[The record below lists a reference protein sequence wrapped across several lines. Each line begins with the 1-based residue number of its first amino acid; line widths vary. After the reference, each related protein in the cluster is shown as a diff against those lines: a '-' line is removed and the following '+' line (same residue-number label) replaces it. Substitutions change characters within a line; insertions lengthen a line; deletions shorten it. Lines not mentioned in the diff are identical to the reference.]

1 MSPPVNLLSDAAL
14 RDDRPALWC
23 DGRWYGYR
31 ELDARAAR
39 LAAVLAAQGIG
50 RGDRVAILAYNHLA
64 HIDLMLAAPR
74 LGFVFMPLNYRLSA
88 AEQRE
93 LVGRVAPRLLLAD
106 AAHAGAAADL
116 HLPIWPL
123 DQHESRL
130 DTATAPIR
138 TTAVDRDDIHMLLCT
153 GGSTGVPKA
162 ARIPYRQILANNR
175 NTAAGWALRADDC
188 AIQATPCF
196 HAALNVFTT
205 PLLALGGRV
214 ALLDAF
220 EPGRYLHALQACG
233 ATLMFMVP
241 TMYQMLA
248 EHPRFATT
256 EFSRLRWAIAGGAP
270 CPAPLRSRYAAR
282 GLHFRQGYGMT
293 EAGVN
298 CFHLPLDEAQQH
310 PDSVGYPLPGTQA
323 MIRRPDGTACAE
335 GEVGELTLAGE
346 HVCAGYEGRD
356 EEWRQ
361 VFRDG
366 WLWTGDLARRDA
378 AGRHY
383 IVGRRKEMY
392 ISGGENVYPAE
403 VEAALAQL
411 PDVAECA
418 VVGVPDARWGEV
430 GLAAVRLVAGAR
442 TDADALRA
450 QLKQRLAG
458 YKLPRHF
465 LFLDEL
471 PKSGA
476 GKLHKPAIRQIFER
490 ASGGLHE
497 GSHPRD

>member
-1 MSPPVNLLSDAAL
+1 MSGIELLHPPAVRDA
-14 RDDRPALWC
+14 RPALWH
-23 DGRWYGYR
+23 DGRWYSHR
-31 ELDARAAR
+31 ELDERAAH

-50 RGDRVAILAYNHLA
+50 KGDRVAILAYNHLA
-64 HIDLMLAAPR
+64 HIDLLLAAPR
-74 LGFVFMPLNYRLSA
+74 LGFVFTPLNYRLSE

-93 LVGRVAPRLLLAD
+93 LMRRVAPRLMLAD
-106 AAHAGAAADL
+106 THHAATAAMLGAPVWSLDL
-116 HLPIWPL
+116 
-123 DQHESRL
+123 HESRL
-130 DTATAPIR
+130 AAAPAAMTATA
-138 TTAVDRDDIHMLLCT
+138 VSRDDIHMLLCT
-153 GGSTGVPKA
+153 GGSTGIPKA
-162 ARIPYRQILANNR
+162 ARITYRQILANNR
-175 NTAAGWALRADDC
+175 NTIEGWDLRADDC

-205 PLLALGGRV
+205 PLLALGGRI
-214 ALLDAF
+214 ALLDQF
-220 EPGRYLHALQACG
+220 EPGRYLQALEHSG

-248 EHPRFATT
+248 EHPRFATAD
-256 EFSRLRWAIAGGAP
+256 FSRVRWAISGGAP
-270 CPAPLRSRYAAR
+270 CPAPLRERYAAR
-282 GLHFRQGYGMT
+282 GLRFRQGYGMT

-298 CFHLPLDEAQQH
+298 CFRLPLHEAQQH
-310 PDSVGYPLPGTQA
+310 PDSVGYPLPYTQA
-323 MIRRPDGTACAE
+323 VIRHADGTLCADE
-335 GEVGELTLAGE
+335 EVGELTLAGE
-346 HVCAGYEGRD
+346 HVCAGYDGRD

-361 VFRDG
+361 VFIDG

-378 AGRHY
+378 AGRHF

-392 ISGGENVYPAE
+392 ISGGENVYPTE

-411 PDVAECA
+411 PGVAECA

-430 GLAAVRLVAGAR
+430 GLAAVRLAAG
-442 TDADALRA
+442 TQADAQMLRS
-450 QLKQRLAG
+450 QLKQHLAG

-476 GKLHKPAIRQIFER
+476 GKLLKPEIRRIHER

-497 GSHPRD
+497 GSHPRE